1 MKRHLISTI
10 LVATLLGEIAPALAQ
25 SYQPVEQ
32 ILLAQQNRADTVFQ
46 QGKKKYEQGKS
57 EEAIANFNEVIRLN
71 PNFTQ
76 AYVYRGLAYKR
87 LGMTE
92 KAIDDYTQALRLSV
106 NNRNDQASIYYNRG
120 LAYSDLRKP
129 QEAVDDFSKAIQLN
143 PKDAD
148 AYYRRGFI
156 LSEKSEIQQAIADFS
171 KAIALNPSYLSAYA
185 QRGLTFDGYLGDLPA
200 ATADFIKAVRLKPQ
214 NEEDYWNRGNARFN
228 LGDLRGA
235 VADFTEALRL
245 KPNYSR
251 AYCDRA
257 NVRYLLGDEQGAE
270 ADLKRAIKMMFAS
283 NRPDAVVLVSFVD
296 IALNEIESN
305 PELLQQIFDAADLA
319 IKSSPNDS
327 IMYVIRGNIRSI
339 QENPQGALEDFNQAI
354 RLTPESAIA
363 YYLRANIWFQMKN
376 ARNTLSDLTQ
386 AIRIS
391 PNFAAAYLDRAIV
404 LQQLGDSQSQADF
417 NQAIRIYTEVIR
429 LNPNNAQVYFSRGQ
443 AHFYLGQGQAAM
455 ADFKQSAHL
464 IEKSGNQV
472 LNERLRVA
480 FDNLQQQTPQEVPSA
495 APTDVNTLLQQVYDQ
510 LPPEAQAALRN
521 SQQRTSQQFPQSSP
535 PEQPRRNSILQMQS
549 ALNSNSQTLKDGSLY
564 EVYTFSGTA
573 RKTIT
578 IRMESED
585 FDTYLV
591 LVDSQGNKIAEN
603 DDINRNNSDS
613 EIVVTLPYT
622 GTYRIVANSR
632 DPGHQGRYRLIVY

>member
-1 MKRHLISTI
+1 MKCQLILTL
-10 LVATLLGEIAPALAQ
+10 LVATLLGEIAPTLAQ

-32 ILLAQQNRADTVFQ
+32 MLIAQSSRANTVFQ
-46 QGKKKYEQGKS
+46 QGKQKFYQGKS
-57 EEAIANFNEVIRLN
+57 AEAIASFNEAIRLN
-71 PNFTQ
+71 PNFAE
-76 AYVYRGLAYKR
+76 AYGYRGLAYKR
-87 LGMTE
+87 LGMIE
-92 KAIDDYTQALRLSV
+92 KAIEDYTQAIRLSP
-106 NNRNDQASIYYNRG
+106 NNPRDQASMYYNRG
-120 LAYSDLRKP
+120 LAYSNLRRP
-129 QEAVDDFSKAIQLN
+129 QEAVNDFTKAIQLN
-143 PKDAD
+143 PKNAD
-148 AYYRRGFI
+148 AYYWRGFI
-156 LSEKSEIQQAIADFS
+156 LSEKSEIQGAIADFS

-185 QRGLTFDGYLGDLPA
+185 QRGMTFDGYLGDLPA

-214 NEEDYWNRGNARFN
+214 DPEDFWNRGNAYYA
-228 LGDLRGA
+228 LGDLKES

-245 KPNYSR
+245 EPNYSR
-251 AYCDRA
+251 AYCSRA

-270 ADLKRAIKMMFAS
+270 ADLKRAVKIMFAS
-283 NRPDAVVLVSFVD
+283 NRPDAGVLLSFVN
-296 IALNEIESN
+296 IALNELEAQ
-305 PELLQQIFDAADLA
+305 PELLEQISEAADLA
-319 IKSSPNDS
+319 VRSSPDDS
-327 IMYVIRGNIRSI
+327 VVYFLRGNIRNI
-339 QENPQGALEDFNQAI
+339 EGDHQGALEDFNQAI